1 MSAIIKEKDY
11 SITKG
16 VDVRYISPFLL
27 ICFYTPVE

>member
-1 MSAIIKEKDY
+1 MSVIVKEKGY
-11 SITKG
+11 SITGG